1 MLTKLDM
8 VIPVELLGL
17 SDIKIVEIGLRG
29 TRELVIKVESTQDE
43 TTCRNCGKICQSHG
57 YDRAMEMR
65 HLPILGYRT
74 YIQIT
79 PKRGICHEC
88 DDKPITTTQT
98 LDWYDRRARQT
109 KAYEDHLLFEL
120 INSTVADVSRKKE
133 IDYHTIESI
142 LDKKIATAI
151 DFTKILILRVVG
163 IDEISL
169 RKGRQ
174 KYVTVITYR
183 HNGKVHILSVLNG
196 RTKRA
201 VKAFL
206 ESIPVRLRKTVT
218 AVCSDMYDGFV
229 NAASEVFGDK
239 VIIVDRFHVAKLYR
253 KQLVT
258 LRKSELKK
266 LKKRL
271 TLEEYQSL
279 KDGIALLRKG
289 RDYFTDNE
297 KEILSELFK
306 QSPKLK
312 LAYQFSRELT
322 AVFATH
328 QTKKEAEAEFR
339 AWISKVSESEVKCFK
354 TFIKTL
360 SKYMDEITNYFL
372 ERNTSGFVEGFNNR
386 IKVLTRRSYGLKS
399 AARLFQRI
407 KLDTEGFGMFQFA
420 GA

>member
-17 SDIKIVEIGLRG
+17 SGINIIEIGLRG
-29 TRELVIKVESTQDE
+29 TRELVIKVESTEEE
-43 TTCRNCGKICQSHG
+43 TTCRNCGKVCQSHG
-57 YDRAMEMR
+57 VDRPMEMR

-79 PKRGICHEC
+79 PKRGICHDC
-88 DDKPITTTQT
+88 GDKPITTTQT
-98 LDWYDRRARQT
+98 LGWYDRRARQT
-109 KAYEDHLLFEL
+109 KPYEDHLLFEL
-120 INSTVADVSRKKE
+120 INSTVADVSRKEE
-133 IDYHTIESI
+133 IDYHTIERI
-142 LDKKIATAI
+142 LDKKIATTV
-151 DFTKILILRVVG
+151 DFAAILILGVIG

-183 HNGKVHILSVLNG
+183 YNGEVKVLAVLNG

-201 VKAFL
+201 VKAFF
-206 ESIPVRLRKTVT
+206 ESIPEYLKNTVT
-218 AVCSDMYDGFV
+218 AVCSDMYDGFIK
-229 NAASEVFGDK
+229 AASEVFGDK
-239 VIIVDRFHVAKLYR
+239 VITVDRFHVAKLYR
-253 KQLVT
+253 KQLIT

-271 TLEEYQSL
+271 TAEEYKSL

-289 RDYFTDNE
+289 RDYFTEEE
-297 KEILSELFK
+297 KIVVAELFK
-306 QSPKLK
+306 LSSKLQ

-322 AVFATH
+322 AIFATH
-328 QTKKEAEAEFR
+328 QTKKEAEIEFR
-339 AWISKVSESEVKCFK
+339 KWIAKVSVSEVSCFK

-360 SKYMDEITNYFL
+360 KKYMNEITNYFL
-372 ERNTSGFVEGFNNR
+372 ERNTSGFVEGFNNK

-399 AARLFQRI
+399 ASRLFQRL
-407 KLDTEGFGMFQFA
+407 KLDTEGFGVFQFA